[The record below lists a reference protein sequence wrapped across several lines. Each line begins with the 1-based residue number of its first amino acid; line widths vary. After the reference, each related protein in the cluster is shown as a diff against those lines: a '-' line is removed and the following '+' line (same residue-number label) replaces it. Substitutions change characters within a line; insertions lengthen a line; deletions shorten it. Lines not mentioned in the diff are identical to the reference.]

1 MSYKPKE
8 GQDIFDVSLQLY
20 GSIEAGL
27 FALISGDN
35 LKLEST
41 NLRGKEITLNNENGG
56 DKKVISF
63 FSNNNF
69 TPTNSGFDVSFV
81 VLGDFNDDFNN
92 DFFI

>member
-1 MSYKPKE
+1 MEFKPKE
-8 GQDIFDVSLQLY
+8 GQDIFDVSLQLF
-20 GSIEAGL
+20 GSVEAGL
-27 FALISGDN
+27 FSLISEAGLN
-35 LKLEST
+35 LESR
-41 NLRGKEITLNNENGG
+41 NLFGEKITLNNNNNG

-92 DFFI
+92 DFLI